1 MEVKATL
8 AFAPLLLHVSFQVQS
23 LLAVY
28 VPAMPNV
35 VEPDVPER
43 ARLAWRPWHA
53 ASGSGSGSGDDDRRH
68 ENVARKPLVVDWA
81 LWSLVNR
88 ISICCPPAM
97 TAEGV
102 VLPLRP
108 WHAASGSGSGSCDDD
123 RRHELD
129 VLSPLSDN
137 RR

>member
-1 MEVKATL
+1 VTLVKSAAIVKVTL
-8 AFAPLLLHVSFQVQS
+8 TAPCF
-23 LLAVY
+23 
-28 VPAMPNV
+28 
-35 VEPDVPER
+35 
-43 ARLAWRPWHA
+43 ARL
-53 ASGSGSGSGDDDRRH
+53 GLGLEGTGSGSGDDDRRH
-68 ENVARKPLVVDWA
+68 ENVARKPLV
-81 LWSLVNR
+81 LNPLKSLVNR